1 MSLAVSES
9 DLRAVRVPL
18 LAIVGS
24 NDPALRGVNELKA
37 LVPAMSVTFIDGGVH
52 NLSEERGTPRFP
64 ELVEAIRAF
73 VKAHPTRR

>member
-64 ELVEAIRAF
+64 EFVEAIRAF